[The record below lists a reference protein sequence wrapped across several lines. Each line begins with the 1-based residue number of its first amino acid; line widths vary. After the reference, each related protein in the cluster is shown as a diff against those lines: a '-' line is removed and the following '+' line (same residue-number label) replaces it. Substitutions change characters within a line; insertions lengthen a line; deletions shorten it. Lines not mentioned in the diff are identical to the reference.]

1 MIGESSGS
9 EYNHSMEYNVII
21 IGGGP
26 AGMSALLWC
35 HSLGLQAVMLE
46 QAPELGGQMLAMFHP
61 VLEYPG
67 FPNKTGRELRNEFE
81 QHLRTY
87 QLSYRVNY
95 HIDKINLLERH
106 LVVNGEALSAH
117 AIIVATGARNRRLGL
132 VNEEELQGI
141 SYSATQDQPQFAGRA
156 VAVIGGG
163 DSALEDCLIMAEA
176 CPRVTLIHRSDKF
189 RARPSWQQAVFNH
202 PRIEVRTNTEIQAI
216 YQSAHQ
222 ELELSVINQATGRQ
236 QKILIGGLFVR
247 LGIAANTAFLQQQ
260 VTLDEAGYIVV
271 DRAQRT
277 SLPNVYAIGD
287 VCRPVC
293 FSVATAIGQGANAAK
308 DIAQMLR
315 R

>member
-1 MIGESSGS
+1 MIGESIGS
-9 EYNHSMEYNVII
+9 EYNHAMDYEVII

-26 AGMSALLWC
+26 AGISALLWC
-35 HSLGLQAVMLE
+35 HSLGLQAVILE
-46 QAPELGGQMLAMFHP
+46 QAPELGGQMLQLFHP

-67 FPNKTGRELRNEFE
+67 FPNKTGRELRDEFE

-87 QLSYRVNY
+87 ELSYRVNCRM
-95 HIDKINLLERH
+95 DEINLPERR
-106 LVVNGEALSAH
+106 LIVNGETLAAH
-117 AIIVATGARNRRLGL
+117 AIIVATGAQNRRLGL
-132 VNEEELQGI
+132 ANEEELQGI
-141 SYSATQDQPQFAGRA
+141 SYSATRDQQQFTGRA
-156 VAVIGGG
+156 VAVVGGG
-163 DSALEDCLIMAEA
+163 DSAFEDCLIMAEV

-202 PRIEVRTNTEIQAI
+202 PRIEVRAKTEIQAI
-216 YQSAHQ
+216 HQLAHQ
-222 ELELSVINQATGRQ
+222 EMELLVANQTAQ
-236 QKILIGGLFVR
+236 QKIRIGGLFVR
-247 LGIAANTAFLQQQ
+247 LGIAANTVFLQQQ
-260 VTLDEAGYIVV
+260 ITLDDAGYIAV

-293 FSVATAIGQGANAAK
+293 FSVATAIGHGANAAK